1 MLASFEK
8 TTDHLFDAAV
18 YNRMD
23 TIEGVSECI
32 IVGAPV
38 PLGTGAF
45 KLIKKNNFAP
55 KPPRSLLLDSPQF
68 NLPFVSSDTKPQGAE
83 PEGSS
88 NPLE

>member
-18 YNRMD
+18 YNRAD

-38 PLGTGAF
+38 PLGTGLF
-45 KLIKKNNFAP
+45 KLLKKNDFQP
-55 KPPRSLLLDSPQF
+55 KPSRSLLLDSPEF
-68 NLPFVSSDTKPQGAE
+68 NLPFLSTP
-83 PEGSS
+83 
-88 NPLE
+88 NPAPLPVIE